1 MEVRLPLRHC
11 SRLILMRSKLLTHRP
26 SRAIS
31 SLGILSPSLA
41 KLKLWPPPS
50 LRPQRSLVPRNP
62 RAPYS
67 SLASQLRP
75 QRDSVAA
82 AAAAV
87 VADAVEVDAVASRLS
102 LKPSVQP
109 LRKA

>member
-1 MEVRLPLRHC
+1 M
-11 SRLILMRSKLLTHRP
+11 
-26 SRAIS
+26 S

-41 KLKLWPPPS
+41 KLKLQPPPCLS
-50 LRPQRSLVPRNP
+50 PKRSLVPKNP

-82 AAAAV
+82 DAAV

-102 LKPSVQP
+102 LKPPVQP